1 MIATCMDVTTQGNAG
16 PRTIGKYQI
25 LGVLGRGSMGVVYK
39 AEDPEI
45 GRVVAVKTLRKVHG
59 PSSNAVQSTLE
70 RFKQEARSAGRLR
83 HPNIITIFDANSE
96 DDAPF
101 IVMDYIEGQGLDAVI
116 QKHGRLTPAETVHFL
131 RQIAEGLDYAHSMGV
146 LHRDIKPSN
155 ILIDGSGRAFILD
168 FGVASLTSGTAPGA
182 AVVGTPGYMSPE
194 QIQNEVLDNRCDL
207 FSLGVVA
214 FEALCGS
221 RPFAGDNVAAVIQSI
236 LQGKR
241 DSLQTLAPDLPLQVE
256 LEIDRM
262 LAADRAQRFP
272 SGREFV
278 NALAAALGVD
288 GGGPGVS
295 TSKALVRRRK
305 PSLWKPFHVP
315 GSDAPPINLPEAVS
329 RKRRPSLEFL
339 TPFKKPVERSLT
351 DVQRSPTY
359 GVEEPPPEES
369 VSALIASQ
377 RHGPLFWVACILAL
391 CSVVLVVILAVR
403 MQRTPAP
410 QIASSANTID
420 LSEIADAASGAPLQL
435 PAVAPVPVG
444 VSVHEMTDEQ
454 LLGVLVSGGMAEEQ
468 VLDALRE
475 GRERRIV
482 GFVEGAV
489 HALKSDSYLVRV
501 ETLKL
506 LAELGDRRAV
516 PEILVVLDDE
526 DPVVREYGARA
537 LGALADP
544 RSLAYLSSRLVRED
558 DPAVKKAI
566 KSAIDQINGYKS

>member
-1 MIATCMDVTTQGNAG
+1 MIATCMDVTTQGKTG

-116 QKHGRLTPAETVHFL
+116 QKHTRLTPAETVHYL

-168 FGVASLTSGTAPGA
+168 FGVASLTSGTSPGA

-194 QIQNEVLDNRCDL
+194 QIQNESLDNRCDL

-236 LQGKR
+236 LQGRR
-241 DSLQTLAPDLPLQVE
+241 DSLQTLAPELPLQAE

-262 LAADRAQRFP
+262 LASDRSQRFS

-278 NALAAALGVD
+278 NALAAALGVE
-288 GGGPGVS
+288 GTGGVS

-305 PSLWKPFHVP
+305 PSLWKPFQVP
-315 GSDAPPINLPEAVS
+315 GAEAPPINLPEAVS

-339 TPFKKPVERSLT
+339 TPFRKPAGPSLT
-351 DVQRSPTY
+351 EVDRSAEQGHDAPSAD
-359 GVEEPPPEES
+359 ES

-377 RHGPLFWVACILAL
+377 RHGPLFWVACGLAVV
-391 CSVVLVVILAVR
+391 SVVLVGILAVR
-403 MQRTPAP
+403 MHRAPLPQVSSPSTLTDSRVATPDV
-410 QIASSANTID
+410 QD
-420 LSEIADAASGAPLQL
+420 GLLQL

-444 VSVHEMTDEQ
+444 VSVHEMSDEQ

-468 VLDALRE
+468 VLDALKE

-482 GFVEGAV
+482 GFIEAAV

-516 PEILVVLDDE
+516 PEILVVLDDD
-526 DPVVREYGARA
+526 DPVVRSNAARA
-537 LGALADP
+537 LGTLADP

-558 DPAVKKAI
+558 DPAVKKSI
-566 KSAIDQINGYKS
+566 KTAIDQINGYKS